1 MAFLDVRFPDRIAYG
16 AQFGPLFKTDLVVV
30 NSGHESRNRVWQYAR
45 ISADVSQNVKTPEDF
60 AVVQAFFNL
69 AAGRA
74 NAFRVK
80 DWTDYRVDASAGRLG
95 TGVGDGGPGYQ
106 LVKRYT
112 TAGQHYDRPI
122 TRPLSGQVA
131 VTRNGSPVSFGA
143 SPGNIA
149 VNLSTGIVTFV
160 PDASAAVTG
169 FTLGATTS
177 VNLLTNPGTLIAG
190 QRLWLE
196 GFSGASA
203 GLLNNRSHVINSV
216 AGAGFVLATNTAGA
230 TITNPGGVS
239 ATGRKFAQST
249 DTLAWSGQF
258 DVPMRFDTD
267 QLVGQ
272 IIAPNLYSW
281 SSIPLVEVRDEGN

>member
-143 SPGNIA
+143 SPGNIS
-149 VNLSTGIVTFV
+149 VNLATGIVTFV
-160 PDASAAVTG
+160 NDASALVTA

-177 VNLLTNPGTLIAG
+177 VTLASNPGALVAG
-190 QRLWLE
+190 QRLYLDNFT
-196 GFSGASA
+196 GVDAN
-203 GLLNNRSHVINSV
+203 LLNSRSHLINSV
-216 AGAGFVLATNTAGA
+216 VGSAFVLATNTAGK
-230 TITNPGGVS
+230 TIANAGS
-239 ATGRKFAQST
+239 NATGRKFAQST
-249 DTLAWSGQF
+249 DTFAWSGQF